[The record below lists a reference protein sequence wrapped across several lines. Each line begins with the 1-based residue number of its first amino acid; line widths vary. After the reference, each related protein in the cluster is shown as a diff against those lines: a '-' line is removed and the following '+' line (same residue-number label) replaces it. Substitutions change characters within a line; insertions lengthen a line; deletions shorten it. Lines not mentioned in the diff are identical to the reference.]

1 MDGVATS
8 FLSPTDTDI
17 LYDLKEFLQ
26 QTKQVVPHELASH
39 EAAQVKP
46 GIEQNGSVLL
56 FCFFC
61 PFFMISIF
69 FSGLIIYV

>member
-1 MDGVATS
+1 MDGKATS

-26 QTKQVVPHELASH
+26 QTKQVVPHELLVH

-46 GIEQNGSVLL
+46 GTTNKRLSAAFIPPRFLVLHVNV
-56 FCFFC
+56 
-61 PFFMISIF
+61 IS
-69 FSGLIIYV
+69 LIVCTR